1 MLTYGDKLYQ
11 NTQRSLALHDHTDHT
26 HIRDIRQEMPAATS
40 RLYFNAGTF
49 GPLMSSALQAIQE
62 RLQDEYIHGRLGM
75 ATWDAIRAIHS
86 NARSRVAY
94 LLNADESEIALTGN
108 TGEGMNIISYGI
120 NWQPGDEVITTNHE
134 HYNALGPL
142 YQIRDRYGV
151 TIRFADLGAV
161 GERPVLKA
169 IADLVTARTRLIV
182 LSHVLWTT
190 GALVNVSEVCYMGRE
205 HGIPV
210 LVDGAQSAGAIPV
223 DVKALGADYYA
234 IPMQKWL
241 CGPDGTGALYVRR
254 EAQNAIKSTY
264 VGYPSMKHEE
274 GVDWVLNESAQ
285 RFEMG
290 GRHPAA
296 IAGQAAALQWLKE
309 FVGYTWLFE
318 RIATLSTYAYAA
330 LKTIP
335 GLVMLTPKEGE
346 SGLLSF
352 RLEGHDEDKVVQ
364 QLHDEYNIYIRN
376 IPSLKCLRVST
387 GFYNTEEEIDTLVK
401 ALREI

>member
-1 MLTYGDKLYQ
+1 MFSKHWIVHCSMLTYCDKLYQ

-62 RLQDEYIHGRLGM
+62 RLQDEYIHGRLGT
-75 ATWDAIRAIHS
+75 ATWDAIRTIHG
-86 NARSRVAY
+86 NARRRVAY

-120 NWQPGDEVITTNHE
+120 NWQSDDEVITTNHE

-142 YQIRDRYGV
+142 YQVRDRYGI
-151 TIRFADLGAV
+151 TIRFADLGTV
-161 GERPVLKA
+161 GERSALQA
-169 IADLVTARTRLIV
+169 IADLVTSRTRLIV

-190 GALVNVSEVCYMGRE
+190 GALVNVSDICHMGRE
-205 HGIPV
+205 YSIPV
-210 LVDGAQSAGAIPV
+210 LVDGAQSAGAIPI

-241 CGPDGTGALYVRR
+241 CGPDGSGALYVRS

-274 GVDWVLNESAQ
+274 GVDWALNESAQ
-285 RFEMG
+285 QFEMG
-290 GRHPAA
+290 GRQPAA
-296 IAGQAAALQWLKE
+296 IAGQAAALQWLE
-309 FVGYTWLFE
+309 ETVGYPWLFE
-318 RIATLSTYAYAA
+318 RITSLSRYAYSA
-330 LKTIP
+330 LKTITD
-335 GLVMLTPKEGE
+335 LTMLTPAPGE
-346 SGLLSF
+346 SGLISF
-352 RLEGHDEDKVVQ
+352 RLEGRDEEKVVK
-364 QLHDEYNIYIRN
+364 QLQDQHN
-376 IPSLKCLRVST
+376 V
-387 GFYNTEEEIDTLVK
+387 F
-401 ALREI
+401 

>member
-1 MLTYGDKLYQ
+1 MFSKHWIIHCSMLTYGDKLYQ

-26 HIRDIRQEMPAATS
+26 HIRDIRQEMPATTS

-151 TIRFADLGAV
+151 TIRFADLGSN
-161 GERPVLKA
+161 GERPIIDA
-169 IADLVTARTRLIV
+169 IADLMTPRTRLISI
-182 LSHVLWTT
+182 SHVLWTT
-190 GALVNVSEVCYMGRE
+190 GAALNIGEVCQLGRE
-205 HGIPV
+205 VGVPV
-210 LVDGAQSAGAIPV
+210 LIDGAQAAGAIPI
-223 DVKALGADYYA
+223 DVKALGVDFYA

-241 CGPDGTGALYVRR
+241 CGPDGTAALYASRDGWNYV
-254 EAQNAIKSTY
+254 KPTY
-264 VGYPSMKHEE
+264 VGYFSTKHEE
-274 GVDWVLNESAQ
+274 GVEWALVDSAQ
-285 RFEMG
+285 RFEG
-290 GRHPAA
+290 VTRQTA
-296 IAGQAAALQWLKE
+296 
-309 FVGYTWLFE
+309 
-318 RIATLSTYAYAA
+318 
-330 LKTIP
+330 
-335 GLVMLTPKEGE
+335 
-346 SGLLSF
+346 
-352 RLEGHDEDKVVQ
+352 
-364 QLHDEYNIYIRN
+364 
-376 IPSLKCLRVST
+376 
-387 GFYNTEEEIDTLVK
+387 
-401 ALREI
+401 

>member
-1 MLTYGDKLYQ
+1 MLTYANKLYQ
-11 NTQRSLALHDHTDHT
+11 NTQRSLALHDHVDQTHT
-26 HIRDIRQEMPAATS
+26 RVIRQEMPAATS

-49 GPLMSSALQAIQE
+49 GPLTSSALQAMQE

-75 ATWDAIRAIHS
+75 AVWDALRTIQS
-86 NARSRVAY
+86 NARMRVAH
-94 LLNADESEIALTGN
+94 LLNADESEITLTGN
-108 TGEGMNIISYGI
+108 TGEGMNIISYGF
-120 NWQPGDEVITTNHE
+120 NWQPGDEIITTNHE

-142 YQIRDRYGV
+142 YQIRDRYGITV
-151 TIRFADLGAV
+151 RFADLGAL
-161 GERPVLKA
+161 GERPALKA
-169 IADLVTARTRLIV
+169 IEDLVTTRTRLIV

-190 GALVNVSEVCYMGRE
+190 GALVNVSEVCYMGRKS
-205 HGIPV
+205 GIPV

-223 DVKALGADYYA
+223 DVKELGADYYA

-254 EAQNAIKSTY
+254 EAQSTIKSTY

-274 GVDWVLNESAQ
+274 GVDWALNDSAQ
-285 RFEMG
+285 RFDMG

-296 IAGQAAALQWLKE
+296 IAGQAAALQWLE
-309 FVGYTWLFE
+309 DVVGYPWLFK
-318 RIATLSTYAYAA
+318 RIASLSTYAYAA
-330 LKTIP
+330 LKSIP
-335 GLVMLTPKEGE
+335 GLVMLTPKEGA

-352 RLEGHDEDKVVQ
+352 RLEGHDEEKVVQ
-364 QLHDEYNIYIRN
+364 QLHDQYNIYIRN

-401 ALREI
+401 ALHEM